1 MSNNFRIDGHQ
12 LFLLLL
18 FLLIFLSHPASILPL
33 SYSLN
38 TTALDGL
45 WHRAA
50 VMALLRLQAKSLITE
65 LNLSMTERIVFFE
78 CESEAQ
84 KVVQM
89 AKCVAKLLRKRERI
103 RAEANEEEER
113 RKMANWEGRETQQ
126 WGEGK
131 METEQRKAETERNEK
146 RKAET
151 ERIEMRK
158 AEMKRAEKRKKP
170 DFVSRKM
177 LNILKGPFG
186 ETDYK
191 RKSKI
196 RFTDK
201 DEAVNSF
208 YTAQKHLYIRR
219 KRRETIG
226 GRFVHV
232 DNLNELQRFWEMRQF
247 CENYLSEMAERNAEF
262 LRSQLPLRVN
272 LRVNNLLDDK
282 TSKAN
287 VQLMDHISNQL
298 ITFVRKVANRK
309 RGPLWRRLSIVSPR
323 LFSLASSSPR
333 GAAQSKSDQLIDSL
347 LLSPR
352 LFSLSPNDG
361 LFALPDLFNNPQ
373 MKSGKK
379 RWTNAIL
386 ELSGAGKAIRK
397 ALDRLEEER
406 KRLEERVFP
415 TVLELERRDT
425 RWRDLLDDEQKR
437 GMAQR
442 GFAFLTKQQAELV
455 YGNSQHRIEKAI
467 LALANLDDQN
477 SNGQRKL
484 KRKRRQ
490 FEVTNQTEQMIEKW
504 ENGSGQ
510 MEWPKEE
517 AAEHFKVLAPYA
529 FANSV
534 ADGVALEATVLSPSA
549 FVSELISPVALS
561 AQVLSPRAFLS
572 AILSPE
578 ALFARVLSP
587 SAFFSDILSPRAL
600 TPFILSPEA
609 MFTEILTPRA
619 LEPRILSPEIGMIK
633 VLSPEF
639 LSPRIISPEQFAI
652 LVLSPAILSP
662 EILSR
667 QKMVVEIISPHI
679 LSGGSGEI
687 DEKENERHQH
697 KQGHEEGH
705 HQQNGDGQGQQNGD
719 GHGQHQRN
727 GDGQG
732 QQNGNGQGNHQK
744 IGIVERNQQHGT
756 VDNIL

>member
-1 MSNNFRIDGHQ
+1 M
-12 LFLLLL
+12 
-18 FLLIFLSHPASILPL
+18 
-33 SYSLN
+33 
-38 TTALDGL
+38 DGL

-50 VMALLRLQAKSLITE
+50 VMALLRLQAKTLITE
-65 LNLSMTERIVFFE
+65 LNLSMTEQIVFFE
-78 CESEAQ
+78 CEREAQ

-89 AKCVAKLLRKRERI
+89 AKCVAKLLRKRERM
-103 RAEANEEEER
+103 RTEAKEEEER

-131 METEQRKAETERNEK
+131 MERAEKRRAETERAEMRRAEMKVAEKRRAETERAEK

-151 ERIEMRK
+151 ER
-158 AEMKRAEKRKKP
+158 AEKRKKT
-170 DFVSRKM
+170 DFVSREI
-177 LNILKGPFG
+177 LNILKRPFG

-196 RFTDK
+196 HFTDK

-208 YTAQKHLYIRR
+208 YTAQKHLSIEPNGRR
-219 KRRETIG
+219 RRRETIG

-232 DNLNELQRFWEMRQF
+232 ENLNELQRFWEMRQF

-287 VQLMDHISNQL
+287 VQLMDRISNQL

-333 GAAQSKSDQLIDSL
+333 GAAQSKNDQLMDSL

-361 LFALPDLFNNPQ
+361 LFSLPDLFSNQQ

-437 GMAQR
+437 GMAQQ

-455 YGNSQHRIEKAI
+455 YGNAQHRIEKAI

-477 SNGQRKL
+477 SNGQLKL

-490 FEVTNQTEQMIEKW
+490 FEVTNQTERMVENW
-504 ENGSGQ
+504 ENESGQ
-510 MEWPKEE
+510 MEWPKGE

-679 LSGGSGEI
+679 LSGGSGES
-687 DEKENERHQH
+687 DEREKERHQH
-697 KQGHEEGH
+697 KKGQEEGH
-705 HQQNGDGQGQQNGD
+705 G
-719 GHGQHQRN
+719 QRN

-732 QQNGNGQGNHQK
+732 HYKK